1 MMIVACDCVVFGEH
15 NFYDNSSHQFDADG
29 LDNDTMYENG
39 TAFDEITT
47 ERLVYKRSTS
57 AIKLEIDTEFT
68 YLNIGVLMAS
78 HLGEYWLTVC
88 LSVECDK
95 SGLQKSTE
103 NKWNQ

>member
-78 HLGEYWLTVC
+78 HLGEYWLTIC
-88 LSVECDK
+88 LTWVSNATSLD
-95 SGLQKSTE
+95 SRNQQK
-103 NKWNQ
+103 NN